1 MKQIEVVAAIIHDD
15 EGRIFATQRGYGDYK
30 DGWEFPGGKM
40 EPGETPEE
48 ALKREIWEELETKIV
63 VERLVQTVEW
73 EYPKFFLKM
82 HCFWCSIESGSLTLK
97 EHEAAR
103 WLSMDQLDSV
113 DWLPADKEVVEKLIR
128 FLPTDLD
135 NA

>member
-48 ALKREIWEELETKIV
+48 ALKREIWEELETRIV

-97 EHEAAR
+97 EHEAVR
-103 WLSMDQLDSV
+103 WLSKEQLDSV
-113 DWLPADKEVVEKLIR
+113 DWLPADLEVVGSLLR
-128 FLPTDLD
+128 GLFD
-135 NA
+135 